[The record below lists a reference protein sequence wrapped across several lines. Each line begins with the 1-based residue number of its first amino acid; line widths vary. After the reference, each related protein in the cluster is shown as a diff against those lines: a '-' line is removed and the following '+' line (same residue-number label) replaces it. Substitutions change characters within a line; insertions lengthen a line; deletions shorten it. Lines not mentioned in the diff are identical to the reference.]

1 MRIHQLGRKAFTLVE
16 LLVVI
21 AIIGVLV
28 ALLLPAIQ
36 TAREAARR
44 ASCSNN
50 LRQVGL
56 ALQNYHDTFKTFP
69 PSGFYGRPNSSGT
82 NPQLAYH
89 HTWVTAILPF
99 LEQKPLYD
107 AINFNLPAFN
117 QTILINGVN
126 TPLQS
131 VEVPTLRCP
140 SDAGYKNGE
149 QAQTHGFS
157 VTNYAGSEGFHWW
170 PTAGLHPGWGGGWAA
185 LPVYGDYAGLFAP
198 TRANGLRDVTD
209 GTSNTVAVAE
219 CDSYGYC
226 CGNTS
231 YGNIQGGTGRRRL
244 RGGEAVFRNP
254 LVYTAPAGI
263 VANEGGSGV
272 YSEVDGGSKNGG
284 WFRAGPY
291 CYCPVYLTAW
301 GVMNEWGGPS
311 STHGGG
317 IVQFTR
323 CDGSVSSVNKSINWP
338 TWIVI
343 NGIQDN
349 APNPQP
355 SAVGQ

>member
-69 PSGFYGRPNSSGT
+69 PSGFYGRPNSSGG

-107 AINFNLPAFN
+107 AINFNLPAYN
-117 QTILINGVN
+117 QTIPINGVN

-149 QAQTHGFS
+149 QSQTWGFS

-170 PTAGLHPGWGGGWAA
+170 PTAGLNPAWGPPWTV

-198 TRANGLRDVTD
+198 TRTNGLRDVTD

-219 CDSYGYC
+219 VDSYGYC
-226 CGNTS
+226 CGNNGI
-231 YGNIQGGTGRRRL
+231 GNIAGGSGRRRL
-244 RGGEAVFRNP
+244 RGGESVFRNP
-254 LVYTAPAGI
+254 LVFTAVSGI
-263 VANEGGSGV
+263 VANDGGQL
-272 YSEVDGGSKNGG
+272 YQEVDGNSKSGG
-284 WFRAGPY
+284 WFKAGPY

-301 GVMNEWGGPS
+301 GVMNEWAGPS

-323 CDGSVSSVNKSINWP
+323 CDGSVSGVNKTVNWP
-338 TWIVI
+338 VWVII

-355 SAVGQ
+355 SASGQ

>member
-1 MRIHQLGRKAFTLVE
+1 MNVSRGFDRKGFTLVE

-69 PSGFYGRPNSSGT
+69 PSGFYGRPNSSGG

-117 QTILINGVN
+117 QTVAINGVN

-131 VEVPTLRCP
+131 VEVPTMRCP

-157 VTNYAGSEGFHWW
+157 VMNYAASEGYHWW
-170 PTAGLHPGWGGGWAA
+170 PQAGIGPGGRPGIST
-185 LPVYGDYAGLFAP
+185 YGDYAGLFAP
-198 TRANGLRDVTD
+198 TRTNGLRDVTD
-209 GTSNTVAVAE
+209 GTSNTIAVCE
-219 CDSYGYC
+219 VDSYSFC
-226 CGNTS
+226 CGS
-231 YGNIQGGTGRRRL
+231 WDLGGSGRRRL
-244 RGGEAVFRNP
+244 RGGEAVTRTP
-254 LVYTAPAGI
+254 LVFTAVHGI
-263 VANEGGSGV
+263 IGNEGGGQF
-272 YSEVDGGSKNGG
+272 SEVDGSGPKSNP
-284 WFRAGPY
+284 WFRAGPHM
-291 CYCPVYLTAW
+291 YCPTYITAAAPQS
-301 GVMNEWGGPS
+301 EWMTAS

-317 IVQFTR
+317 IIQFAR
-323 CDGSVSSVNKSINWP
+323 CDG
-338 TWIVI
+338 
-343 NGIQDN
+343 
-349 APNPQP
+349 
-355 SAVGQ
+355 

>member
-1 MRIHQLGRKAFTLVE
+1 MSQNAFARRRGFTLVE

-44 ASCSNN
+44 SSCSNN
-50 LRQVGL
+50 LRQTGL

-69 PSGFYGRPNSSGT
+69 PSGFYGRPNSSGG

-117 QTILINGVN
+117 QTIAINGVN

-131 VEVPTLRCP
+131 VEVPTMRCP

-149 QAQTHGFS
+149 QSQTHGFS
-157 VTNYAGSEGFHWW
+157 VTNYAAGRSEGYHWW
-170 PTAGLHPGWGGGWAA
+170 LHRPHRSWWPSWPQH
-185 LPVYGDYAGLFAP
+185 LGDYAGLFAL
-198 TRANGLRDVTD
+198 TRTNGLRDVTD
-209 GTSNTVAVAE
+209 GTSNTIAVCE
-219 CDSYGYC
+219 VDSYSYC
-226 CGNTS
+226 CGS
-231 YGNIQGGTGRRRL
+231 WDAGGSGRRRL
-244 RGGEAVFRNP
+244 RVGESVTRTP
-254 LVYTAPAGI
+254 LVFLAHTGI
-263 VANEGGSGV
+263 VGNEGGQL
-272 YSEVDGGSKNGG
+272 YQEVDGGNHAPNT
-284 WFRAGPY
+284 WFRAGPNM
-291 CYCPVYLTAW
+291 YCPTYITAAA
-301 GVMNEWGGPS
+301 VQSEWVTAS

-317 IVQFTR
+317 IVQFAR
-323 CDGSVSSVNKSINWP
+323 CDGSVSGVNKNLQIGV
-338 TWIVI
+338 WIII

-355 SAVGQ
+355 SAAGQ

>member
-1 MRIHQLGRKAFTLVE
+1 MKIIRGSERKAFTLVE

-69 PSGFYGRPNSSGT
+69 PSGFYGRPSTTGA
-82 NPQLAYH
+82 NPQLNYH

-107 AINFNLPAFN
+107 AINFNLPAYN
-117 QTILINGVN
+117 QTININGTN

-131 VEVPTLRCP
+131 VEVPTMRCP
-140 SDAGYKNGE
+140 SDAGYKVGE
-149 QAQTHGFS
+149 QSQTWGFS
-157 VTNYAGSEGFHWW
+157 VMNYAASEGYHWW
-170 PTAGLHPGWGGGWAA
+170 EQAGIGPGGRAGIST
-185 LPVYGDYAGLFAP
+185 YGDYAGLFAP
-198 TRANGLRDVTD
+198 TRTNGLRDVTD
-209 GTSNTVAVAE
+209 GTSNTVAVCE
-219 CDSYGYC
+219 VDSYGYC
-226 CGNTS
+226 CGNWDL
-231 YGNIQGGTGRRRL
+231 GGSGRRRL

-254 LVYTAPAGI
+254 LVFTAVYGRVGI
-263 VANEGGSGV
+263 EGGGI
-272 YSEVDGGSKNGG
+272 YSEVDGSSKSSD
-284 WFRAGPY
+284 WFKRAPY
-291 CYCPVYLTAW
+291 SFSPTFITAFAPQS
-301 GVMNEWGGPS
+301 EWPAAS

-317 IVQFTR
+317 IIQFAR
-323 CDGSVSSVNKSINWP
+323 CDGSVSSINKNLPVGI
-338 TWIVI
+338 WIII

-349 APNPQP
+349 SPNPNP
-355 SAVGQ
+355 STVGQ